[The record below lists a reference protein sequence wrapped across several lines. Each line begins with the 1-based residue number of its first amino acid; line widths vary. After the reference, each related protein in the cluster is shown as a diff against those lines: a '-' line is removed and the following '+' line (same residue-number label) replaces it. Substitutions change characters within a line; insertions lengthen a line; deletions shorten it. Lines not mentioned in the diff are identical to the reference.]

1 MSNEISGTVSNFGTE
16 TELEQQNSVS
26 VPKLLVPEISSRPDM
41 RLLGLLALGH
51 LVVDI
56 NNGAIPAL
64 LPFLKSALSLSYT
77 SAAVVVL
84 MSTITSSL
92 IQPVFGYLA
101 DKSARRWLL
110 PSSVFLSAVGIAFTG
125 LSSTYAVVLVLVV
138 ISGVGVASWHPEGY
152 RTATQVAGKRKAT
165 GVSIFSTGGNIGIAL
180 GPPIVTALIAA
191 FGLHGTTGLLI
202 PGAVVA

>member
-1 MSNEISGTVSNFGTE
+1 MSKEISETVSNFGTE

-26 VPKLLVPEISSRPDM
+26 VPKLLSSRPDM

-101 DKSARRWLL
+101 DKS
-110 PSSVFLSAVGIAFTG
+110 
-125 LSSTYAVVLVLVV
+125 
-138 ISGVGVASWHPEGY
+138 
-152 RTATQVAGKRKAT
+152 
-165 GVSIFSTGGNIGIAL
+165 
-180 GPPIVTALIAA
+180 
-191 FGLHGTTGLLI
+191 
-202 PGAVVA
+202 